1 VAQRRCVGGVRNGLA
16 RLDRE
21 MTDSMVPS
29 PSFSG
34 RTVLSEDSLL
44 EEWRTYWVDDRYEYF
59 VAERNGLVI
68 GHTVLFRRPPDLRV
82 PKDSIDLAQMST
94 PSEATGE

>member
-1 VAQRRCVGGVRNGLA
+1 
-16 RLDRE
+16 

-29 PSFSG
+29 PSFSV
-34 RTVLSEDSLL
+34 RTVPSEDSLL

-59 VAERNGLVI
+59 VAERKGRVI

-94 PSEATGE
+94 ASEATGE